1 MTTNS
6 VSPEVLAAE
15 KLVEEIPAKRKAD
28 LTAKAQNRWM
38 PKNFYAS
45 GISECDRQMVHSLLD
60 WDKRPLADAGLQA
73 IFEAGKSEEA
83 RIVRMLSELGYEVI
97 AQQNPIQI
105 RHSKTGEIIC
115 TGKIDGKILVGR
127 SAVPMELK
135 SMNPNAYARINSV
148 DDLAKS
154 PFYRKYIKQMQLYLY
169 GNGEEAGLFIIS
181 DFRNIKVFIVYLDFG
196 LCEQILKQ
204 LERCWDY
211 VKAKKYPDPID
222 RLEVCQY
229 CPFEF
234 LCTKTTVNQGASF
247 LESEE
252 LEQNVARWLELKPMK
267 SEFEALDKAIKG
279 PLKDKDILNAVIGT
293 KYQIVGRKQKR
304 TTYDT
309 NLLTDEQREAIKQ
322 ETSVT
327 VYKISTLEETK

>member
-1 MTTNS
+1 MPNTNS
-6 VSPEVLAAE
+6 VPSEVLAAE
-15 KLVEEIPAKRKAD
+15 KLVQEIPAKRKAD

-45 GISECDRQMVHSLLD
+45 GISECDRQMVHALLD
-60 WDKRPLADAGLQA
+60 WDKKPLADAGLQA

-105 RHSKTGEIIC
+105 RHPKTGELIC

-169 GNGEEAGLFIIS
+169 GNGEEAGIFIIS

-211 VKAKKYPDPID
+211 VKAKKYPEPLQNRPD
-222 RLEVCQY
+222 VCQY

-234 LCTKTTVNQGASF
+234 LCTKTTCNQGAEF
-247 LESEE
+247 FDNAEM
-252 LEQNVARWLELKPMK
+252 EQNVTRLLELKPLAK
-267 SEFEALDKAIKG
+267 EYEELDKAIKE
-279 PLKDKDILNAVIGT
+279 PLKAQGILNAVIGT
-293 KYQIVGRKQKR
+293 KYQIVGRKIKR
-304 TTYDT
+304 TSYDA
-309 NLLTDEQREAIKQ
+309 NLLDDETKKSIAK
-322 ETSVT
+322 ETEYT
-327 VYKISTLEETK
+327 TYKIGAL

>member
-1 MTTNS
+1 MNSNS

-15 KLVEEIPAKRKAD
+15 KLVAEIPAKRNAD

-83 RIVRMLSELGYEVI
+83 RIVRMLSELGYEI
-97 AQQNPIQI
+97 IGQQNPIQI
-105 RHSKTGEIIC
+105 RHPKTGELIC

-127 SAVPMELK
+127 SAVPVELK

-148 DDLAKS
+148 EDLAKN

-169 GNGEEAGLFIIS
+169 GNAEEAGLFIIS
-181 DFRNIKVFIVYLDFG
+181 DFRNIKVFLVYLDYG

-222 RLEVCQY
+222 RPEVCQY

-252 LEQNVARWLELKPMK
+252 LVQDLDRWMELKPLK
-267 SEFEALDKAIKG
+267 AEFEALDKAIKG

-309 NLLTDEQREAIKQ
+309 NLLTDEQREAIKT
-322 ETSVT
+322 ETEIT
-327 VYKISTLEETK
+327 VYKINALEETK

>member
-1 MTTNS
+1 MNNNS

-105 RHSKTGEIIC
+105 RHPKTGEIIC

-127 SAVPMELK
+127 SAVPVELK
-135 SMNPNAYARINSV
+135 SMNPNAFARLNSAE
-148 DDLAKS
+148 DFAKS
-154 PFYRKYIKQMQLYLY
+154 PFYRKYLKQMQLYLY
-169 GNGEEAGLFIIS
+169 GNGEEAGLFIVS
-181 DFRNIKVFIVYLDFG
+181 DFRNIKVFIVYLE
-196 LCEQILKQ
+196 LEVCEQILKQ

-211 VKAKKYPDPID
+211 VKAKKYPDPIEY
-222 RLEVCQY
+222 RPEVCDY

-234 LCTKTTVNQGASF
+234 LCTKTTCNKGAEF
-247 LESEE
+247 LESPE
-252 LEQNVARWLELKPMK
+252 LEQDVSRWLELKPLK
-267 SEFEALDKAIKG
+267 AEFDALDKAIKE
-279 PLKDKDILNAVIGT
+279 PLKKQGILNAVIGS
-293 KYQIVGRKQKR
+293 KYQIVGRVQKR

-309 NLLTDEQREAIKQ
+309 KMLTDEQRQAIKT
-322 ETSVT
+322 ESECT
-327 VYKISTLEETK
+327 VYKIAALDK

>member
-1 MTTNS
+1 MTNTNTIPS
-6 VSPEVLAAE
+6 EVLAAE
-15 KLVEEIPAKRKAD
+15 KLAQEIPAKRLAD
-28 LTAKAQNRWM
+28 LTQKAQSRWM

-45 GISECDRQMVHSLLD
+45 GIPECDRQMVHSLLD
-60 WDKRPLADAGLQA
+60 WDKKPLADPNLQA

-105 RHSKTGEIIC
+105 RHPRTGEIIC

-127 SAVPMELK
+127 HAVPMELK

-148 DDLAKS
+148 EDFAKS
-154 PFYRKYIKQMQLYLY
+154 PYYRKYIKQMQLYLY

-181 DFRNIKVFIVYLDFG
+181 DFRNIKVFLVYLDFG

-211 VKAKKYPDPID
+211 VKAKKYPEPIAY
-222 RLEVCQY
+222 RAEVCDY

-234 LCTKTTVNQGASF
+234 LCTKTTCNKGAEF
-247 LESEE
+247 LESPE
-252 LEQNVARWLELKPMK
+252 LEHDIARWMELKPLK
-267 SEFEALDKAIKG
+267 TEFEALDKAIKG
-279 PLKDKDILNAVIGT
+279 PLKEQDILNAVIGT

-304 TTYDT
+304 TGYDT
-309 NLLTDEQREAIKQ
+309 SLLTDEQRNAIKT
-322 ETSVT
+322 ESEVT
-327 VYKISTLEETK
+327 VYKIAAL